1 MSIRSYRINPMPAQL
16 DPSLMARFARVEA
29 ATVGHYLH
37 DRFMRNDLR
46 PLLVGPRVAGTAVTV
61 SIAGADSTL
70 LYHAMDQVRPGDV
83 LVIDRGQDERHA
95 AWGGF
100 MAAVAK
106 VRGLAAV
113 IIDGMVTDPSAII
126 EAGVPTW
133 ARGVSPITTKLF
145 NFGGGFNIPVSCG
158 GVSVSPGDAVLADD
172 CGILV
177 VPADQVA
184 GIADVALAD
193 QADEGTWVKRIQA
206 GERLQDL
213 VDIQA
218 MIAERNRLDEVSHG

>member
-16 DPSLMARFARVEA
+16 DASLMARFAQVEA

-46 PLLVGPRVAGTAVTV
+46 PLLNSPRVAGTAVTV

-113 IIDGMVTDPSAII
+113 IVDGMITDPAAII

-158 GVSVSPGDAVLADD
+158 GISVSPGDAVLADD

-177 VPADQVA
+177 LPADQVA
-184 GIADVALAD
+184 GVTAVALAD
-193 QADEGTWVKRIQA
+193 QADEGTWIKRIQA

>member
-1 MSIRSYRINPMPAQL
+1 MPIKSYRIAEPAPQL
-16 DPSLMARFARVEA
+16 DRELLARLARVET

-46 PLLVGPRVAGTAVTV
+46 PLIDGVRVAGTAQTV

-70 LYHAMDQVRPGDV
+70 LYHAMDRVRPGDI
-83 LVIDRGQDERHA
+83 LVIDRAGDERHA
-95 AWGGF
+95 PWGGF

-113 IIDGMVTDPSAII
+113 IVDGMVTDPAAIR

-133 ARGVSPITTKLF
+133 ARGVSPITTKLL
-145 NFGGGFNIPVSCG
+145 NLGGGFNIPVSCG
-158 GVSVSPGDAVLADD
+158 GVTVNPGDAVLADD

-177 VPADQVA
+177 LPPDEVA
-184 GIADVALAD
+184 GITEVALLD
-193 QADEGTWVKRIQA
+193 QEDEGSWVAHIRNGGK
-206 GERLQDL
+206 LQDL
-213 VDIQA
+213 VDIA
-218 MIAERNRLDEVSHG
+218 GMIAERNRKDASPHG

>member
-1 MSIRSYRINPMPAQL
+1 MSIKSYRIADPAPQL
-16 DPSLMARFARVEA
+16 DGNLLARFARVEA

-46 PLLVGPRVAGTAVTV
+46 PLIDGVRVAGTAQTV
-61 SIAGADSTL
+61 SIPGADSTL
-70 LYHAMDQVRPGDV
+70 LYHAMDRVRPGDI
-83 LVIDRGQDERHA
+83 LVIDRAGDERHA

-106 VRGLAAV
+106 ERGLGAV
-113 IIDGMVTDPSAII
+113 IIDGMITDPAAIV

-133 ARGVSPITTKLF
+133 ARGVSPITTKLL
-145 NFGGGFNIPVSCG
+145 NLGGGYNIPVSCG
-158 GVSVSPGDAVLADD
+158 GVTVNPGDAILADD

-177 VPADQVA
+177 LPPDQVP

-193 QADEGTWVKRIQA
+193 QEDEGSWVARIRA
-206 GERLQDL
+206 GGKLQDL
-213 VDIQA
+213 VDIVG
-218 MIAERNRLDEVSHG
+218 MIAERQEKDGAAHG